1 THDQASRIL
10 PEGSWAAIVELDA
23 TSMATVARPAP
34 TSMRG
39 SPFEG
44 SRPDGPCSEGIE
56 DQQEVPPL
64 FRARTAGPATEVD
77 QDGRPLRVS
86 RRQRRRDGTG
96 ASRFAMGGSLLA
108 RVVHLVVSVIVLI
121 IVVGIVLVL
130 LKANASNSIVS
141 EVHDWARSLAGPFD
155 GIFSFDNAHVAIA
168 VNWGI
173 AAVVYSLAGGLIAR
187 LIGGTRR

>member
-1 THDQASRIL
+1 
-10 PEGSWAAIVELDA
+10 
-23 TSMATVARPAP
+23 M
-34 TSMRG
+34 
-39 SPFEG
+39 
-44 SRPDGPCSEGIE
+44 
-56 DQQEVPPL
+56 

-77 QDGRPLRVS
+77 QDGRPFRVS